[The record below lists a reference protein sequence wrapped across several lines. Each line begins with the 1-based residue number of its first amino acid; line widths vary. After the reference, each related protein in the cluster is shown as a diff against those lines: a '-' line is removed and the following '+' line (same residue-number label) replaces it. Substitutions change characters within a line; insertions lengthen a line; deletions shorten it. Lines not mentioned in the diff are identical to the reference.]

1 MARTGHEV
9 PASFLEEVFLEEQ
22 VNRVKCAAN
31 LRSIGQAMHLYAHE
45 NRGCY
50 PRTKYSERT
59 APHFFDCDGSDPPFA
74 RHPNGEPLP
83 GSPRDNDLT
92 AAYFLLVHYK
102 YAPVDVFVC
111 PSTDHVKDPL
121 RRPGSDTFRPRDAAL
136 RSNFVQTEPLGKD
149 FSYSFANPYVGV
161 NVLGPL
167 DSTVQYRTT
176 DPADLALAADRNDGD
191 RWRTLE
197 PDSARSLIE
206 PMNSSN
212 HRRKGQ
218 NVLFNDTSVVW
229 HDTPFCGKSRDSIYT
244 RAGDT
249 SGKRGYPAGK
259 HDSLLLPGFPLKN
272 SFE

>member
-1 MARTGHEV
+1 
-9 PASFLEEVFLEEQ
+9 
-22 VNRVKCAAN
+22 
-31 LRSIGQAMHLYAHE
+31 MHLYAHE
-45 NRGCY
+45 NRGQY
-50 PRTKYSERT
+50 PRTQFAPFS
-59 APHFFDCDGSDPPFA
+59 APHFFDCDGSDLPFA

-92 AAYFLLVHYK
+92 AGYFLLVHYK
-102 YAPVDVFVC
+102 YVPVDVFVC

-121 RRPGSDTFRPRDAAL
+121 RRAGSDSFRPRDPGL
-136 RSNFVQTEPLGKD
+136 RSNFVQTVPIGKE

-161 NVLGPL
+161 NVFGPL
-167 DSTVQYRTT
+167 DNTVQYRTT

-197 PDSARSLIE
+197 PDSGRSVIE
-206 PMNSSN
+206 AMNSSN

-229 HDTPFCGKSRDSIYT
+229 NDTPFCGRSRDSIYT

-249 SGKRGYPAGK
+249 SLKRSIPAGK
-259 HDSLLLPGFPLKN
+259 HDSLLLPGFPLVN
-272 SFE
+272 SLF